1 MDPILIIFLC
11 VALAAVAIMCIAA
24 TVTLLN
30 ARRSLDRMVVT
41 VERTATDMHEI
52 KTRLTP
58 VLIRSE
64 ELLEQMHHTLQQAD
78 KQIEKISKG
87 ADAFASI
94 AEDVRS
100 FESGIMN
107 RIRPSV
113 DELTGMFAGAV
124 KGVTTFIKTLS
135 SR

>member
-11 VALAAVAIMCIAA
+11 VALAAVSIMCVAA

-30 ARRSLDRMVVT
+30 ARKSLDRMVVT
-41 VERTATDMHEI
+41 VEKSAQDMHEI
-52 KTRLTP
+52 KSRLTP
-58 VLIRSE
+58 VLLRSE
-64 ELLEQMHHTLQQAD
+64 ELLEQLHQTMQKAD
-78 KQIEKISKG
+78 RQIETISKG

-100 FESGIMN
+100 FEAGIMN
-107 RIRPSV
+107 RIRPTI
-113 DELTGMFAGAV
+113 DDLTGMFAGAV
-124 KGVTTFIKTLS
+124 KGVTTFVRTLS

>member
-11 VALAAVAIMCIAA
+11 VALAAVSIMCVAA

-30 ARRSLDRMVVT
+30 ARKSLDRMVVT
-41 VERTATDMHEI
+41 VEKSAQDMHEI
-52 KTRLTP
+52 KSRLTP
-58 VLIRSE
+58 VLLRSE
-64 ELLEQMHHTLQQAD
+64 ELLEQLHQTVQKAD
-78 KQIEKISKG
+78 RQIETISKG

-100 FESGIMN
+100 FEAGIMN
-107 RIRPSV
+107 RIRPTI
-113 DELTGMFAGAV
+113 DDLTGMFAGAV
-124 KGVTTFIKTLS
+124 KGVTTFVRTLS